1 MLDVEQ
7 AVVVMDAMM
16 AGGDGSMNSDVNLAE
31 NEKTI
36 EVFENDLSFSSKKT
50 PTSKVGD
57 ELRPYRT

>member
-36 EVFENDLSFSSKKT
+36 EVFENDLL
-50 PTSKVGD
+50 
-57 ELRPYRT
+57 LR